1 MSSLY
6 HNLLNYSKLVQAVR
20 LIADLLLDHQI
31 TDVQLWNSVLQKLM
45 AFQQVMYSFY
55 LAEVKM

>member
-1 MSSLY
+1 MSSVILCVY
-6 HNLLNYSKLVQAVR
+6 IFNLLNYSKLIQAVR

-45 AFQQVMYSFY
+45 AFQQVMYRFI
-55 LAEVKM
+55 

>member
-1 MSSLY
+1 MSSVISCVY
-6 HNLLNYSKLVQAVR
+6 IFNLLNYSKFIQAVR

-45 AFQQVMYSFY
+45 AFQQVMYSFI
-55 LAEVKM
+55 

>member
-1 MSSLY
+1 MSSVISCVY
-6 HNLLNYSKLVQAVR
+6 IFNLLNYSKLIQAVR

-45 AFQQVMYSFY
+45 AFQQVMYSFI
-55 LAEVKM
+55 